1 MLRHERARQR
11 AVCSTPNRETSI
23 GTLRLRSKGSIGKPA
38 HSGAGCRSHGTK
50 RDIPL
55 DIGARPSYSSPALPG
70 ETYRV
75 LLRMPEELRRA
86 LAATAA
92 RSRQPQRRA
101 GSQSRAESLYVA
113 LQVTAD
119 AAAAVTSNSTR

>member
-1 MLRHERARQR
+1 MDVAVRRRSARR
-11 AVCSTPNRETSI
+11 LIEKTFI
-23 GTLRLRSKGSIGKPA
+23 GTLRLRSKRSTGKPA

-50 RDIPL
+50 LDIPL
-55 DIGARPSYSSPALPG
+55 DICARPSYSSPALPG

-92 RSRQPQRRA
+92 RSGQPRRRA

-113 LQVTAD
+113 
-119 AAAAVTSNSTR
+119 